1 MLATLARGAYL
12 LILGTMVV
20 AYAVSAAKSDPTP
33 TPPQP
38 SNVVMYWN
46 A

>member
-12 LILGTMVV
+12 LFLVMMVA
-20 AYAVSAAKSDPTP
+20 AYAMSTAKSDPTP
-33 TPPQP
+33 APQP
-38 SNVVMYWN
+38 ANVVMYWN

>member
-12 LILGTMVV
+12 LILVTMVV
-20 AYAVSAAKSDPTP
+20 AYAVSAAKSDPNP
-33 TPPQP
+33 APPKP
-38 SNVVMYWN
+38 ANVVMYWN

>member
-1 MLATLARGAYL
+1 MLATLARGAYV
-12 LILGTMVV
+12 LILVTMVV
-20 AYAVSAAKSDPTP
+20 AYAVSAAKSDPA
-33 TPPQP
+33 PPQP